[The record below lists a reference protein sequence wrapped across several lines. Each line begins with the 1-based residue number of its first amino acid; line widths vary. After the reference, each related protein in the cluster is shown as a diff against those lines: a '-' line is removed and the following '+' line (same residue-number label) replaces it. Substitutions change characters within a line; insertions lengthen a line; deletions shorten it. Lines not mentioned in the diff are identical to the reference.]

1 MNSIQTLA
9 TFFGWCTVLDAG
21 LVFLALVLFSIF
33 HDGIGTLTAKM
44 FGVTNE
50 EAKATLLRTF
60 MQFRI
65 AIAVLNLVPYVA
77 LKIMAEA

>member
-9 TFFGWCTVLDAG
+9 TFFGWCTVLDVG
-21 LVFLALVLFSIF
+21 LVLLALLLVSIF

-65 AIAVLNLVPYVA
+65 AVAVFNVVPYVA
-77 LKIMAEA
+77 LKIMAAA